1 MISQENVKHI
11 AKLARLGIT
20 DEETVKLQKDLT
32 AILDFIG
39 KLSEVNVDNI
49 EPTAQATGLSN
60 VWRTDEKIKR
70 NEESRERLLDNAP
83 ETKDGYIKVKA
94 VFD

>member
-1 MISQENVKHI
+1 VISQENVKHI